1 MWCRPSQSARDI
13 CLRSKLEDTW
23 AEGGLAS
30 PLTVELRG
38 ENQDGGLS
46 KQACRSRFMS
56 PGPSPTCRK
65 CGQGEETAIHLLF
78 YCDSLRTERGQ
89 LREGGRLDVQKLLTT
104 KKGYKKIGKWMIQ
117 YAGIDQ
123 FRLSGSLL
131 YGRPD

>member
-1 MWCRPSQSARDI
+1 MNVPD
-13 CLRSKLEDTW
+13 
-23 AEGGLAS
+23 
-30 PLTVELRG
+30 
-38 ENQDGGLS
+38 
-46 KQACRSRFMS
+46 F
-56 PGPSPTCRK
+56 PSPTCRK

-89 LREGGRLDVQKLLTT
+89 LREGGRLDIQKLLTT